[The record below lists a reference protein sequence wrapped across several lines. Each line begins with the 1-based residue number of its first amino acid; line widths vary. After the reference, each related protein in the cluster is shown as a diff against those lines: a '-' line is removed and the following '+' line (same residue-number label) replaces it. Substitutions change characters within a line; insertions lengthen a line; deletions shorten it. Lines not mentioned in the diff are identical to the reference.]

1 MNYSQNLEFSSP
13 DFTSK
18 IRFSFPFKNRK
29 PNNISFKNSIHMM
42 NSEKKPDNH
51 RQYLIDFIRDNNNKN
66 RKSPT
71 PRQTIEKPNLYID
84 TKLFTKK
91 NEEIIDKNIF
101 YNDYFNQQIKIEKNN
116 YNKLNSNKL
125 LDIIDYIGEDAR
137 RPIDLEIMDI
147 KMHNFLPGRI
157 SSKSFGLINSYA
169 ANTNQGIDRN
179 YNDDR
184 VKIMINMNRPSN
196 YSSKAPWPLI
206 SYFAIFD
213 GHNGDHCAEYLR
225 QNLLQFIYTN
235 PNFPKNIEK
244 SIREAFIKADKAYLN
259 NYALIKDDINNNINY
274 NLDYCNNSGS
284 CGLILLLIDTKI
296 YIANV
301 GDSRCIIS
309 CNNGKIQKDV
319 TRDHK
324 PEFPYE
330 KKRIYNNGG
339 NIYRNETIFQE
350 DFLNKL
356 NNKILLG
363 PYRVNPGK
371 LSVSRTIGD
380 ARAKM
385 EKFGGIPNIIIPEPD
400 IYAFDF
406 YKDNIDYFILGCDG
420 IFDRLKSKEVFECAN
435 VIINKSKELIEKKIK
450 YNHCFSSNYDK
461 KINMNTTCGN
471 IVDMILRA
479 AMLRKSYDNVTCI
492 IIAFKDL
499 LFGNNSK
506 NENGI
511 ELNRK
516 ELYDSNENTNILNN
530 NKSNYI
536 INNKNKNKDITINNS
551 NKKKNNTSK
560 FDNSKDDNDN
570 DNEFNNTNNNNNFD
584 NKNSDNNEFD
594 NKNFDNNKYDKNK
607 NDNDNNNDN
616 NNNNNNNNNDNNK
629 FDNNNNNNNEQEDI
643 HNYTYKAIN
652 KINNRYNNNFI
663 YIAKDNNNGTKSENY
678 DFKYKSENKN
688 GVKPHRR
695 IPSSQSQ
702 EKKIRELISLFS
714 ISNKKGTNNDNSK
727 LLYRSYN
734 SKNDIIKDQKNH
746 YKSKIFFNKSNL
758 EINDNNKDDNNKKNN
773 ISIYQDDIQKKSATS
788 KDITVDL
795 EKENIRKMKKMA
807 FMKKNNLDLR
817 NSENNK
823 NNYSYINKY
832 KSITKQNND
841 YNYRINMNSFSS
853 LKYNNKNNINENEKE
868 NNKYINDKINKNNNE
883 AEKTNIYNYCN
894 INTKMKSSKD
904 SVYETPTRKENF
916 TKRITTRKIVR
927 KTNNIF
933 NMRNNLNEKI
943 DNNNYNLTLNNDKNN
958 FFYSITSENRENI
971 ENTELEKNTNDKL
984 NTIKK
989 PNINSSTNLIK
1000 NNSINNYDKQKNRNI
1015 RYHHNLNLTKDYQLN
1030 LKEKIDNVNNNLRK
1044 SGKYEKIKKIEIPN
1058 IPLSSSVGIIY
1069 TKKNKIKQ
1077 V

>member
-71 PRQTIEKPNLYID
+71 PRQTTEKSNLNMD

-91 NEEIIDKNIF
+91 NDEIIDKNIF

-116 YNKLNSNKL
+116 YNKLNSNKI
-125 LDIIDYIGEDAR
+125 LDIIDYIGEDAK

-213 GHNGDHCAEYLR
+213 GHNGDHCAEFLR

-244 SIREAFIKADKAYLN
+244 SIREAFIKADEEYLN
-259 NYALIKDDINNNINY
+259 NYSLIKDDINSNMNY

-309 CNNGKIQKDV
+309 CNNGKIQRDV

-356 NNKILLG
+356 NNKVLLG

-435 VIINKSKELIEKKIK
+435 VIINKNKELIEKKIK
-450 YNHCFSSNYDK
+450 FNHCFSSNYDK

-516 ELYDSNENTNILNN
+516 ELYDLNENANILNN
-530 NKSNYI
+530 NKFNYAY
-536 INNKNKNKDITINNS
+536 NNKNKNKDKDIIINNS

-560 FDNSKDDNDN
+560 FDNSKDDNDDEF
-570 DNEFNNTNNNNNFD
+570 DNNNSNNNNFD
-584 NKNSDNNEFD
+584 NKNNDNNEFD
-594 NKNFDNNKYDKNK
+594 NKNFNKNK
-607 NDNDNNNDN
+607 NDNDNNNG
-616 NNNNNNNNNDNNK
+616 NDNNK
-629 FDNNNNNNNEQEDI
+629 FDNNNNEHKDI
-643 HNYTYKAIN
+643 HNYTYNAIN

-663 YIAKDNNNGTKSENY
+663 YIAKDNKNETKSENC
-678 DFKYKSENKN
+678 DFKYKSENRN
-688 GVKPHRR
+688 GVKNHRR
-695 IPSSQSQ
+695 FPSSQSQ

-714 ISNKKGTNNDNSK
+714 INNKKGTNNDNSK

-758 EINDNNKDDNNKKNN
+758 EANDNNKDNNKKNN
-773 ISIYQDDIQKKSATS
+773 ISIYQDDIQKKRATS

-795 EKENIRKMKKMA
+795 EKENILKMKKMA
-807 FMKKNNLDLR
+807 FMKKSNLDSR

-832 KSITKQNND
+832 KSITKPNSD
-841 YNYRINMNSFSS
+841 YRINMNSFSS

-894 INTKMKSSKD
+894 ISTKMKNSKD
-904 SVYETPTRKENF
+904 SMFETPTRKENF

-943 DNNNYNLTLNNDKNN
+943 ENNNYNLTLNNDKNN
-958 FFYSITSENRENI
+958 FFYSITSENRENR
-971 ENTELEKNTNDKL
+971 ESNELEKNTNDKW
-984 NTIKK
+984 NITKK
-989 PNINSSTNLIK
+989 PNINSTSNLIK

-1030 LKEKIDNVNNNLRK
+1030 LKEKIDRVSNNLKK
-1044 SGKYEKIKKIEIPN
+1044 SGKYEKNEIPN
-1058 IPLSSSVGIIY
+1058 IPLSSSVGLIY
-1069 TKKNKIKQ
+1069 TKKNKLKQ